1 MLTRER
7 QSIIQ
12 SRLDLAGKVVAAELS
27 AEFGVSEDTIR
38 RDLREMAAAGLCERV
53 YGGALKA
60 AEPRPYGERLA
71 ENRALKARFA
81 AAIVERLP
89 DGGLVFIDSGSTNLA
104 VAEAIP
110 ADRQLAVV
118 TNAPAIAATLMLMPN
133 VEVIMTGGRVDRD
146 LAAAV
151 DSRALAA
158 LEGLKPD
165 VFVMGTC
172 GIDPARG
179 IFADRWDEYLV
190 KRAMASASA
199 RLIAAVEIA
208 KVGNGAP
215 YHIADF
221 SPAITLVAEPALSDE
236 DLSVLSAAGADIVRL
251 EQEVSK

>member
-7 QSIIQ
+7 QSIIR

-53 YGGALKA
+53 YGGALKVPA
-60 AEPRPYGERLA
+60 LRPYGERLG

-81 AAIVERLP
+81 QVIADRLP

-104 VAEAIP
+104 VAEAVP
-110 ADRQLAVV
+110 ADRQFAVV
-118 TNAPAIAATLMLMPN
+118 TNAPAIAATLMLREN

-146 LAAAV
+146 LGAAV
-151 DSRALAA
+151 DATALAA
-158 LEGLKPD
+158 IENLRPD
-165 VFVMGTC
+165 LFVMGTC
-172 GIDPARG
+172 GIDPVRG
-179 IFADRWDEYLV
+179 VFADRWDEYLL
-190 KRAMASASA
+190 KRAVADRSA
-199 RLIAAVEIA
+199 RLIAAVERS

-221 SPAITLVAEPALSDE
+221 SPAITLVAEPAIDE
-236 DLSVLSAAGADIVRL
+236 TDIKTIEAAGAEIVRL
-251 EQEVSK
+251 EEEVSK

>member
-12 SRLDLAGKVVAAELS
+12 MRLDLAGKVVAAELS

-60 AEPRPYGERLA
+60 AAPRPYEERLA
-71 ENRALKARFA
+71 ENQALKQRFA
-81 AAIVERLP
+81 RQIVDRLP

-104 VAEAIP
+104 VAQAIP
-110 ADRQLAVV
+110 DDRQFAVV
-118 TNAPAIAATLMLMPN
+118 TNAPAIAATLMLRRDI
-133 VEVIMTGGRVDRD
+133 EVVMAGGRVDRD
-146 LAAAV
+146 LGAAV
-151 DSRALAA
+151 DATALAA
-158 LEGLKPD
+158 IEVLRPD
-165 VFVMGTC
+165 LFVMGTC

-190 KRAMASASA
+190 KRTLARNSA
-199 RLIAAVEIA
+199 RLIAAVETA

-221 SPAITLVAEPALSDE
+221 SPVITLIADPALGDA
-236 DLSVLSAAGADIVRL
+236 DIDIMTRAGAEIVRL
-251 EQEVSK
+251 AEEVRA